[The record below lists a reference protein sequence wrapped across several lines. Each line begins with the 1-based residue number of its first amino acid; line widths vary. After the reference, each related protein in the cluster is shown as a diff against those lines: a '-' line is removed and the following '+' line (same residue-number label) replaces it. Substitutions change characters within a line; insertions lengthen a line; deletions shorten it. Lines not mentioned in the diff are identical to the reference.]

1 MLYQMS
7 NQNTGFEKVDETS
20 LGNEGILERQDL
32 QRIIRDQP
40 EVIEP
45 GLFIVAEEYSN
56 WAESGKSI
64 DLLGIGKDRNLVV
77 VELKRGDSGEHME
90 LQAIRYAAMA
100 ANMTLGQIVDAHR
113 QYLEIRGLGEDAQDR
128 IHGLLEA
135 EDGVG
140 EPQVATERPRI
151 LLVSEGFSKELTTSV
166 LWLNDAGLDIRCV
179 RLRGYRYGDGLLIDV
194 DQVIPLPE
202 AQGYLVQVRDRATES
217 QKQRALAGRIVPG
230 ADDFE
235 AAIADAAEKHQPT
248 LQKLLRWARS
258 LEKAGYAQL
267 FSSIGSS
274 GDWFGLSL
282 RLPTDR
288 AGLVWI
294 WSNGGVPSLG
304 FYRNVFERRAP
315 KSIAPLEEMLGFKLK
330 KGNETRTPGD
340 RILELVTRAYKEANT
355 PEVTERRAASSTSN

>member
-202 AQGYLVQVRDRATES
+202 AQAILCRFAT
-217 QKQRALAGRIVPG
+217 GR
-230 ADDFE
+230 
-235 AAIADAAEKHQPT
+235 
-248 LQKLLRWARS
+248 RS
-258 LEKAGYAQL
+258 LKNSAPWQGVSFPVPTTLKPQSQMRRRNISQRCKSCCAGHGPLKRLATL
-267 FSSIGSS
+267 NCSAASEVVEIGLASHS
-274 GDWFGLSL
+274 GSRQTGQGSYGFGATVEYLHW
-282 RLPTDR
+282 
-288 AGLVWI
+288 A
-294 WSNGGVPSLG
+294 
-304 FYRNVFERRAP
+304 
-315 KSIAPLEEMLGFKLK
+315 SIAMYSSAGHQNPLHHLK
-330 KGNETRTPGD
+330 RCS
-340 RILELVTRAYKEANT
+340 
-355 PEVTERRAASSTSN
+355 ASN